1 MQRCG
6 FATVLGLLAG
16 LGSGGCGNGG
26 GKVDAAI
33 IIDIDNGSCGDQLRF
48 TGEYVDWD
56 TDASFCGI
64 GDAFVEEEGGDGAMD
79 STAPN
84 GRFDL
89 CIPRTNLQTKLV
101 VTQPS
106 GNSQCSNPPSGYS
119 VKTMLVAH
127 RDVILA
133 GGFFSGRA
141 FTTARQDSF
150 YQAAGIQFDS
160 NKAHVF
166 VHVNGTAREVSL
178 AAAHAP
184 AQAVVSMTWAPGSTG
199 RSVFF
204 PNVEVGGG
212 TTTLMVAGGAIGA
225 GSIPLVA
232 GTITNVS
239 VLAP

>member
-1 MQRCG
+1 MRSTPL
-6 FATVLGLLAG
+6 AILLLAAC
-16 LGSGGCGNGG
+16 SACGDDGATT
-26 GKVDAAI
+26 DAAI
-33 IIDIDNGSCGDQLRF
+33 VVDIDNGSCGDQLRF

-64 GDAFVEEEGGDGAMD
+64 GNAVVEVEGGDGAMD
-79 STAPN
+79 TTAPN

-89 CIPRTNLQTKLV
+89 CIPRTSATTTLV

-106 GNSQCSNPPSGYS
+106 GMSMCSSPASTYTVPTN
-119 VKTMLVAH
+119 LVAN

-141 FTTARQDSF
+141 FTTARQTTF
-150 YQAAGIQFDS
+150 FQGAGLTFDPT
-160 NKAHVF
+160 KAHVF
-166 VHVNGTAREVSL
+166 VHVGGMPRAVSL
-178 AAAHAP
+178 AAAHDP
-184 AQAVVSMTWAPGSTG
+184 AQAIVATAWAPGDTG
-199 RSVFF
+199 HDVFF
-204 PNVEVGGG
+204 PNVDVGSG
-212 TTTLMVAGGAIGA
+212 TTMLSVAGGAIGT